1 MQHASAQLL
10 GHGAFER
17 LFECMAEARGRWT
30 SEDDAEAHA
39 RRNERAAL
47 ERPRAQ
53 EGPLLL
59 GLLSGVLVCVVVE
72 RNGAVEGSGSDGR
85 VDVGTGTRQPRRRR

>member
-39 RRNERAAL
+39 RRNECAAL
-47 ERPRAQ
+47 ERPRA
-53 EGPLLL
+53 
-59 GLLSGVLVCVVVE
+59 
-72 RNGAVEGSGSDGR
+72 
-85 VDVGTGTRQPRRRR
+85 